1 MNVSVVRHGDVDP
14 VVTPRPDQ
22 KGLRLR
28 RLTNS
33 RAGSSSYVLA
43 ETEVPPGCRH
53 EIHRHPYADQAI
65 YILRGCLTV
74 LGPSAE
80 GPAVTVGPGD
90 VIHVPAG
97 EWHGTANDSTDM
109 AATLTVFGGVAT
121 AADAGYEEFEI
132 GVQHG

>member
-1 MNVSVVRHGDVDP
+1 MTVTVVRHADIDP

-28 RLTNS
+28 RLTND

-53 EIHRHPYADQAI
+53 EIHRHPFADQAI
-65 YILRGCLTV
+65 YVLRGRLTL
-74 LGPSAE
+74 LGPSADRS
-80 GPAVTVGPGD
+80 AVTVGPGD
-90 VIHVPAG
+90 VVHVPAG
-97 EWHGTANDSTDM
+97 EWHGTANDSTDV
-109 AATLTVFGGVAT
+109 AATLTVFGGVAS

-132 GVQHG
+132 GEQHG

>member
-1 MNVSVVRHGDVDP
+1 MKVTIVRGADVDP

-28 RLTNS
+28 RLTND

-53 EIHRHPYADQAI
+53 EIHRHPHADQAI
-65 YILRGCLTV
+65 YILRGCLT
-74 LGPSAE
+74 LLNPSAE
-80 GPAVTVGPGD
+80 GPAMRLGPGD
-90 VIHVPAG
+90 VVHVPAG
-97 EWHGTANDSTDM
+97 EWHGTANDSADM

-121 AADAGYEEFEI
+121 AADAGYEEFKI
-132 GVQHG
+132 GEHHE